1 MNLHRIERLINQAI
15 STFQLDLS
23 GLTIL
28 TEAASGYY
36 VLTPLI
42 AALAGAK
49 NVLSLTRD
57 SKYGKSADIH
67 QETMA
72 LARHWK
78 VDDKIQ
84 VLYDRS
90 DIRIE
95 EADIVTNLGFVRPL
109 DANFLNGLKKTAVIT
124 LMWEP
129 WEFRHEDMDIEKCRQ
144 LGIAVLGTNEHHPDL
159 RIFEYIGY
167 IALKLL
173 FEVGIE
179 IFNSKIVV
187 LGQGEFADQIVQIL
201 ISAKAEPLPISIDPP
216 NDIKKGESINFF
228 KQADAIVI
236 AEHHHRKQLVG
247 EKGLITARELY
258 ELNRGVTVI
267 HICGNVDQKDINKVG
282 IKCWPTHFASAGY
295 MSAATDYVG
304 PKPLIRLHTAGLKV
318 GQDLAHARK
327 EGASA
332 FDSEINVLANLDL
345 ALGFEGYHY
354 H

>member
-1 MNLHRIERLINQAI
+1 MNLHRIESLINQSI

-23 GLTIL
+23 GFTIL
-28 TEAASGYY
+28 TEAATGYY
-36 VLTPLI
+36 GLTPII
-42 AALAGAK
+42 AALADTD
-49 NVLSLTRD
+49 NVLALTGD
-57 SKYGKSADIH
+57 SKYGKAADIR
-67 QETMA
+67 QETMK
-72 LARHWK
+72 LACHWK

-84 VLYDRS
+84 VICDRS
-90 DIRIE
+90 DKRIDN
-95 EADIVTNLGFVRPL
+95 ADIITNLGFVRPI
-109 DANFLNGLKKTAVIT
+109 DANFLKRFKKTAVIA
-124 LMWEP
+124 LMWET
-129 WEFRHEDMDIEKCRQ
+129 WEFRSADLDLEECRR
-144 LGIAVLGTNEHHPDL
+144 LEIPVLGTNEHHPDL

-173 FEVGIE
+173 FEAQIE
-179 IFNSKIVV
+179 ILNSKIVV
-187 LGQGEFADQIVQIL
+187 LGQGEFADQILQTL
-201 ISAKAEPLPISIDPP
+201 ISAKAETLPISTDPS

-345 ALGFEGYHY
+345 AQGFEGYHY